1 MKPSKAIN
9 YVDLTSLGLSL
20 GKNSIYVLIAVF
32 VIVFGGFL
40 SQILSIAF
48 YTKLIVSYPV
58 GIEITRS
65 ETTLNKLKKEFLN
78 CFGQQIIHQDV
89 SKAAVVN
96 ILVHNRNPKT
106 WRFFNCPNGIFKSLQ
121 VILEFF
127 YNYGTSTEQ
136 NEVKLIFLN
145 KTPLSKLTVF
155 PKLKVATDIE
165 PRLRFL
171 QAKKI

>member
-65 ETTLNKLKKEFLN
+65 GMHILFWVLFISFVSKSIILFDFYSETTLNKLKKEFLN
-78 CFGQQIIHQDV
+78 CFG
-89 SKAAVVN
+89 
-96 ILVHNRNPKT
+96 
-106 WRFFNCPNGIFKSLQ
+106 
-121 VILEFF
+121 
-127 YNYGTSTEQ
+127 
-136 NEVKLIFLN
+136 
-145 KTPLSKLTVF
+145 
-155 PKLKVATDIE
+155 
-165 PRLRFL
+165 
-171 QAKKI
+171 